1 MEDISR
7 STMPDDTEETWL
19 RQKVSK
25 LLRTKTMNPQ
35 FQKLQSLLSSDPN
48 SERGGEVM
56 VRFDSGKEVPFHAHD
71 TTLDDQELTIEKDAS
86 DGTVWYNG
94 EKIEAVWLHKQSVEN
109 L

>member
-7 STMPDDTEETWL
+7 STMPDNKDESWL

-25 LLRTKTMNPQ
+25 LLRNKTMNPQ
-35 FQKLQSLLSSDPN
+35 FMKLQTLLSSDPN
-48 SERGGEVM
+48 SEAGGEVM
-56 VRFDSGKEVPFHAHD
+56 VRFDSGKVVPFHSHD

-86 DGTVWYNG
+86 DGTVWYSG
-94 EKIEAVWLHKQSVEN
+94 EKIEAVWLHKESVED